1 MFNDKFLTYDLETRV
16 INNRMTPYCCCTYD
30 GKNKNSFYLTDF
42 IDVRDMLIN
51 SIKSL
56 LIRKYNNYKIYV
68 HNLSKFDAVF
78 LLRVL
83 AEIPNLYI
91 DPIIRD
97 GRIINI
103 KMSYLPTKDTK
114 KPYVFE
120 FRDSLL
126 LLPSSLKNLA
136 ITFKVDNKDIFPY
149 EFLINTD
156 ISLNYIGAVPEFKY
170 FKNISI
176 EEYNKY
182 KEDFINK
189 DWNLRDETIKYC
201 MQDCISLYQVIDKFN
216 SLVFDKWLLNV
227 HRFPTSPSLTFGFF
241 KSHYLKKDL
250 IPKISGHIYQDI
262 KKGYTGGHTDVY
274 IPFGENVKG
283 YDVNSLYPTQMK
295 IFYMPVG
302 TPTFFEGDITKIDP
316 NAFGFFNVEIT
327 APIDMNRPILQTKV
341 KTKTGF
347 RTIAPLGTWEDMIF
361 SEEMYNAMKYGYKFK
376 ILSGYTF
383 YRANIFK
390 EYIEDLYKI
399 KVSHSKNDP
408 MYIIAKLLM
417 NSLYGRFAMKPITT
431 ITKFISR
438 DEDIF
443 NFIDNNE
450 IDHYVDINKDWI
462 LMTYSPKNN
471 N

>member
-120 FRDSLL
+120 FRSSLL

-189 DWNLRDETIKYC
+189 D
-201 MQDCISLYQVIDKFN
+201 
-216 SLVFDKWLLNV
+216 
-227 HRFPTSPSLTFGFF
+227 
-241 KSHYLKKDL
+241 
-250 IPKISGHIYQDI
+250 
-262 KKGYTGGHTDVY
+262 
-274 IPFGENVKG
+274 
-283 YDVNSLYPTQMK
+283 
-295 IFYMPVG
+295 
-302 TPTFFEGDITKIDP
+302 
-316 NAFGFFNVEIT
+316 
-327 APIDMNRPILQTKV
+327 
-341 KTKTGF
+341 
-347 RTIAPLGTWEDMIF
+347 
-361 SEEMYNAMKYGYKFK
+361 
-376 ILSGYTF
+376 
-383 YRANIFK
+383 
-390 EYIEDLYKI
+390 
-399 KVSHSKNDP
+399 
-408 MYIIAKLLM
+408 
-417 NSLYGRFAMKPITT
+417 
-431 ITKFISR
+431 
-438 DEDIF
+438 
-443 NFIDNNE
+443 
-450 IDHYVDINKDWI
+450 
-462 LMTYSPKNN
+462 
-471 N
+471 